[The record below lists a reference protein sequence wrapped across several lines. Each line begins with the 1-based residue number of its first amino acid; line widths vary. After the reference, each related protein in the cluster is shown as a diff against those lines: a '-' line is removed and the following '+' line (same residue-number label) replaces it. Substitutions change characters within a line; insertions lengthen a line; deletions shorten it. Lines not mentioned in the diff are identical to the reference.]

1 MIRKISLLL
10 LVLFIFAFVGFS
22 RDFLFKNT
30 NTHLGAKLYEM
41 DYSTHNFMDVLQ
53 NFSYWTIYT
62 LKWIMTILFAALYY
76 LIQRIVLVKTV
87 KANFVKKWLNFMYL
101 FLLLLSALAL
111 GIGWVFGDIERGYTF
126 SRIFMGIL
134 QSPLPIM
141 FLMPVAFANI
151 KLNEENKTN

>member
-1 MIRKISLLL
+1 MKKKALFLLL
-10 LVLFIFAFVGFS
+10 TLLVFAIIGFS
-22 RDFLFKNT
+22 RDFFFKST
-30 NTHLGAKLYEM
+30 NIHLGAKYYEQE
-41 DYSTHNFMDVLQ
+41 YSSNNFMDFLQ

-62 LKWIMTILFAALYY
+62 LKWIMTIFFAALYY
-76 LIQRIVLVKTV
+76 IIQRIVLVKTV

-101 FLLLLSALAL
+101 FLIILSALAL
-111 GIGWVFGDIERGYTF
+111 GIGWICGDIDRGYIF

-141 FLMPVAFANI
+141 FLLPVAFANT

>member
-1 MIRKISLLL
+1 MIKKVSLLF
-10 LVLFIFAFVGFS
+10 LVLFIFAFIGFS

-41 DYSTHNFMDVLQ
+41 EYSTHNFMDVLQ
-53 NFSYWTIYT
+53 NFSYWTIYS
-62 LKWIMTILFAALYY
+62 LKWIMTILFAAIYY
-76 LIQRIVLVKTV
+76 FIQRFVLIKTV

-101 FLLLLSALAL
+101 FLLILSALAL

-141 FLMPVAFANI
+141 FLLPVAFASI
-151 KLNEENKTN
+151 KLKEEEKTN

>member
-1 MIRKISLLL
+1 MIKKISLLL

-62 LKWIMTILFAALYY
+62 LKWVMTILFAALYY
-76 LIQRIVLVKTV
+76 FIQRLVLIKTV

-101 FLLLLSALAL
+101 FLLILSALAL
-111 GIGWVFGDIERGYTF
+111 GIGWVFGDINRGYTF

-141 FLMPVAFANI
+141 FLLPVAFANS
-151 KLNEENKTN
+151 KLTEENKKK

>member
-1 MIRKISLLL
+1 MIKKVSLLL

-41 DYSTHNFMDVLQ
+41 EYSTHNFMDFLQ

-76 LIQRIVLVKTV
+76 FIQRIVLIKTV

-101 FLLLLSALAL
+101 FLLILSALAL
-111 GIGWVFGDIERGYTF
+111 GIGWVFGNLEKGYTF

-141 FLMPVAFANI
+141 FLLPVAYANS
-151 KLNEENKTN
+151 KLSEENKTN